1 MGLRRKLGVHR
12 KAFKIV
18 DASLGLFGHGCVF
31 RGRDLCGFFK
41 VLSSIVN
48 SILALGHRGSAK
60 EGCEDHRLSSESA
73 STPGKFG
80 GAGEERIGFR
90 EALGFFFVTQ
100 LGALVSRGEAGAESG
115 LDRIQEEITGRQHRE
130 FRDGIDFRMRF
141 SDASEG
147 SGTRGGGQFGP
158 SGVPSLILSSIPPIP
173 REERARDQEQHEQI
187 VHARCLEPGDK
198 LVVEAGIG
206 QISGLNLLETIVHD

>member
-1 MGLRRKLGVHR
+1 MRAWACSAMGAYSG
-12 KAFKIV
+12 AATFA
-18 DASLGLFGHGCVF
+18 ASSRYF
-31 RGRDLCGFFK
+31 RA
-41 VLSSIVN
+41 SSIR
-48 SILALGHRGSAK
+48 SWALGHRGSAK

-198 LVVEAGIG
+198 LVVEGGNRSDQWSEPA
-206 QISGLNLLETIVHD
+206 